1 MKKPNM
7 ETISRIACP
16 ALSRLL
22 FCALFA
28 LVSATHA
35 APPVVS
41 NVRAAQ
47 RAGTHLVDIFYNVSD
62 PDGNTPLTV
71 YVAVSDNGGTSYN
84 VPVFALTGA
93 VGPGVT
99 PGNDRHIVW
108 NAATDWPGRFNTQC
122 RVRVIADDGTGPPA
136 PNGMVYIPAGAFQ
149 MGDAFTEGAE
159 NELPVHIVYVSG
171 FFVDKFEVSRELW
184 LDVYTWAIANGY
196 GLDQRLSDANHPV
209 GAITWYNAVKWCN
222 ARSEKERLTPCYYTD
237 ASKTT
242 LYRTGNLNISN
253 DHVKWDADGYRL
265 PTETEWE
272 KAARGG
278 LNGKRFPWGNTVTHS
293 QANYGSSARY
303 SYDISPTRGCHPT
316 YGCFTSPVGSFAAN
330 GYGLY
335 DMAGNVWEWCWDSY
349 DSTYYG
355 QPSATGDD
363 PRGPATVMPSRV
375 TRSGGSQQDGAF
387 NSRCAARSE
396 LMPLLGSVTGGQG
409 FRCVKGGSF

>member
-1 MKKPNM
+1 M
-7 ETISRIACP
+7 EIIFRIVCP
-16 ALSRLL
+16 ALSRLW

-41 NVRAAQ
+41 SVRAAQ
-47 RAGTHLVDIFYNVSD
+47 RAGTHLVDIYYNVSD

-84 VPVFALTGA
+84 VPVFTLTGA

-149 MGDAFTEGAE
+149 VGDAMTEGDTD
-159 NELPVHIVYVSG
+159 ELPVHIVYVSG

-196 GLDQRLSDANHPV
+196 GLDSRGLWRGANHPV
-209 GAITWYNAVKWCN
+209 SGIPWYDAVKWCN

-237 ASKTT
+237 ASQTT
-242 LYRTGNLNISN
+242 VYRSGKLNISN
-253 DHVKWDADGYRL
+253 ASVKWEVDGYRL

-272 KAARGG
+272 KGVRGG
-278 LNGKRFPWGNTVTHS
+278 LNGKRFPWGNTITHS
-293 QANYGSSARY
+293 QANYSSIWLY

-335 DMAGNVWEWCWDSY
+335 DMAGNVREWGWDSY

-363 PRGPATVMPSRV
+363 PRGPATAMSRRV
-375 TRSGGSQQDGAF
+375 NRGGMTSVIEEAPAL
-387 NSRCAARSE
+387 RCAARYGMAPGE
-396 LMPLLGSVTGGQG
+396 PLEVDSG
-409 FRCVKGGSF
+409 FRCVKGGNF